1 MRPRRPTP
9 LSAPRPR
16 RLRDLTARQR
26 HVLELLVRQHR
37 ATARPVASASL
48 AVEGGFTWAPAT
60 LRQTMNE
67 LDDMGL
73 LDQPHAASG
82 RVPSDRG
89 YRLLVDELEV
99 PPPLD
104 PVERAAIA
112 SAFAHSTRDVEQLL
126 GQATR
131 LLAELA
137 NELGF
142 AVELAL
148 DRGRLVGL
156 DLVAVAERRVLLVL
170 SLDGGFVRSMTLD
183 LTSALART
191 DLARV
196 ASLLRERLLGLA
208 LGEVRRR
215 LAQDEALVRDA
226 AAALVAQACAEV
238 LALSTRPGV
247 YVDGA
252 AHVARHPEFSGAGR
266 LKPVLELIDR
276 AAPWGDVVRDA
287 AEPGLKVSIGREN
300 PRADLAHL
308 SIVSYRLRGPWEA
321 SIGLLGPRRMDH
333 GRAMSLVDA
342 VGRELSSVLGLDPFS
357 A

>member
-1 MRPRRPTP
+1 M
-9 LSAPRPR
+9 
-16 RLRDLTARQR
+16 RDLTPRQR
-26 HVLELLVRQHR
+26 HVLELLVRRHR
-37 ATARPVASASL
+37 ATAKPVASSNL
-48 AVEGGFTWAPAT
+48 AVDGGFTWAPAT

-67 LDDMGL
+67 LEDMGL

-89 YRLLVDELEV
+89 YRLLVDGLDA

-104 PVERAAIA
+104 PAERAAIVG
-112 SAFAHSTRDVEQLL
+112 AFAHSTRDVEQLL

-131 LLAELA
+131 LLAGLSR
-137 NELGF
+137 ELGF

-156 DLVAVAERRVLLVL
+156 ELVPVAERRVLLVL
-170 SLDGGFVRSMTLD
+170 TLDAGRVRSMTLD
-183 LTSALART
+183 LSTALPRP

-196 ASLLRERLLGLA
+196 ASVLRERLLGVT

-215 LAQDEALVRDA
+215 LAEDEALVRDA
-226 AAALVAQACAEV
+226 ALALVAHACAEV
-238 LALSTRPGV
+238 LAPALRPGV

-252 AHVARHPEFSGAGR
+252 AHVARHPEFSEAER
-266 LKPVLELIDR
+266 LRPVLELIDC
-276 AAPWGDVVRDA
+276 AAPWGDVVLDA
-287 AEPGLKVSIGREN
+287 AEPGLKVAIGREN
-300 PRADLAHL
+300 LRPDLAHL
-308 SIVSYRLRGPWEA
+308 SIVSYRLFGPWDA

-342 VGRELSSVLGLDPFS
+342 VGRALSTVLGQEPFS